1 MAKIKKLN
9 SERKNDNSQEDLSFD
24 DFLTMLQ
31 QELGIETD
39 SLMDDEP
46 EEADNGHSATGSC
59 ASRHFFLPDCNI
71 SVPICRRKSLPKA
84 PDSPSRCS
92 VVPRRW

>member
-31 QELGIETD
+31 QEFCIDTD

-46 EEADNGHSATGSC
+46 EECDLELLQDDIEALWLEIKDEMGE
-59 ASRHFFLPDCNI
+59 
-71 SVPICRRKSLPKA
+71 
-84 PDSPSRCS
+84 
-92 VVPRRW
+92 

>member
-31 QELGIETD
+31 QEFCIDTD
-39 SLMDDEP
+39 SLMDYNP
-46 EEADNGHSATGSC
+46 EECDLELLQDDIEALWLKTKDEMGE
-59 ASRHFFLPDCNI
+59 
-71 SVPICRRKSLPKA
+71 
-84 PDSPSRCS
+84 
-92 VVPRRW
+92 

>member
-31 QELGIETD
+31 QKFGIDTD

-46 EEADNGHSATGSC
+46 EEADT
-59 ASRHFFLPDCNI
+59 RP
-71 SVPICRRKSLPKA
+71 
-84 PDSPSRCS
+84 
-92 VVPRRW
+92 